1 MKIDGSSGA
10 KDLGSATGIAPGS
23 ARKSGTTGDVATA
36 KDAVSLSDLSAQLQE
51 LETRLSA
58 EPAFDAGR
66 VEQIKDAI
74 RSGTFQVNAEAV
86 AEGLISSVQD
96 LLAKPRA

>member
-10 KDLGSATGIAPGS
+10 KDLGSATGIAAGTT
-23 ARKSGTTGDVATA
+23 RKSGTAGGVAAA

-51 LETRLSA
+51 LEARLSA

-74 RSGTFQVNAEAV
+74 RSGNFQVNAEAV